1 MMTFQDYCLLAW
13 FGLMQMIPFTILFA
27 TNGKNKTGLIITFVP
42 FFIGVI
48 MFLTFGT
55 RALETFP
62 SIYEIKELLR

>member
-1 MMTFQDYCLLAW
+1 MMTFNEYCLLMW
-13 FGLMQMIPFTILFA
+13 FGLMQMIPFTILMA
-27 TNGKNKTGLIITFVP
+27 IGRKNKAGFIITFIP

-62 SIYEIKELLR
+62 SIAEIKEFLK